1 MSKELIMEITAAMV
15 KDLRDRT
22 GIGMMECKSALQE
35 TAGDIE
41 KAITVLR
48 KKGYARAKDKMERE
62 TKDGLIGSYIH
73 LNGKIGVLVEVN
85 CESDFVARNEEFQKL
100 VKNICL
106 HIAAANPTYVSSEEI
121 SQEVLDEEK
130 EIIRDQFKDSNKPP
144 EIVDKIIEGKLKKF
158 YEEVCL
164 LDQPYVKDD
173 KVTVGK
179 HVASFIAKF
188 GENIQVRRFARFE
201 LGK

>member
-1 MSKELIMEITAAMV
+1 MEITAALV
-15 KDLRDRT
+15 KELRDRT
-22 GIGMMECKSALQE
+22 GIGMMECKAALQE
-35 TAGDIE
+35 TGGDIE

-62 TKDGLIGSYIH
+62 TKDGLVGSYIH

-85 CESDFVARNEEFQKL
+85 CESDFVARNDDFQEL

-106 HIAAANPTYVSSEEI
+106 HIAASDPTYVSSEEI
-121 SQEVLDEEK
+121 PEEVLDGER
-130 EIIRDQFKDSNKPP
+130 EIVRGQFKDSNKPP
-144 EIVDKIIEGKLKKF
+144 EIVDKIVEGKLKKF

-164 LDQPYVKDD
+164 MDQPYVKDD
-173 KVTVGK
+173 KVTIAK
-179 HVASFIAKF
+179 YVASFVAKF

-201 LGK
+201 LGE

>member
-1 MSKELIMEITAAMV
+1 MEITAALV
-15 KDLRDRT
+15 KELRDRT
-22 GIGMMECKSALQE
+22 GIGMMECKNALQE
-35 TAGDIE
+35 TDGDIE

-62 TKDGLIGSYIH
+62 TKDGLVGSYIH

-85 CESDFVARNEEFQKL
+85 CESDFVARNEDFQEL

-106 HIAAANPTYVSSEEI
+106 HIAASDPTYVSSEEI
-121 SQEVLDEEK
+121 SQEVLDGEK
-130 EIIRDQFKDSNKPP
+130 EIIRGQFKDSNKPP
-144 EIVDKIIEGKLKKF
+144 EIVDKIVEGKLKKF

-164 LDQPYVKDD
+164 MDQPYVKDD
-173 KVTVGK
+173 KVTIGK
-179 HVASFIAKF
+179 YVASFIAKF

>member
-1 MSKELIMEITAAMV
+1 MGITAALV

-22 GIGMMECKSALQE
+22 GIGMMECKKALQE
-35 TAGDIE
+35 TDGDIE

-48 KKGYARAKDKMERE
+48 KKGYARAKDKMDRE

-85 CESDFVARNEEFQKL
+85 CESDFVSRNKEFQEL
-100 VKNICL
+100 VKNISL
-106 HIAAANPTYVSSEEI
+106 HIAAANPMYVSSEEVP
-121 SQEVLDEEK
+121 QDVLDK
-130 EIIRDQFKDSNKPP
+130 EREIVRAQFKDSNKPT
-144 EIVDKIIEGKLKKF
+144 EIVDKIVDGKIKKF
-158 YEEVCL
+158 FEEVCL

-173 KVTVGK
+173 KVSVGK
-179 HVASFIAKF
+179 YVASFIAKF

>member
-1 MSKELIMEITAAMV
+1 MEITAALV

-22 GIGMMECKSALQE
+22 GIGMMECKNALQE
-35 TAGDIE
+35 TDGDIE
-41 KAITVLR
+41 EAITVLR

-62 TKDGLIGSYIH
+62 AKDGLIGSYIH
-73 LNGKIGVLVEVN
+73 LNGRLGVLVEVN
-85 CESDFVARNEEFQKL
+85 CESDFVARNEEFQEL
-100 VKNICL
+100 VKNISL
-106 HIAAANPTYVSSEEI
+106 HIAASNPTYVSSDEVP
-121 SQEVLDEEK
+121 QEVLDEEK
-130 EIIRDQFKDSNKPP
+130 EIIRGQFKDSNKPP
-144 EIVDKIIEGKLKKF
+144 EIIDKIVEGKLKKF

-164 LDQPYVKDD
+164 MDQPYVKDD
-173 KVTVGK
+173 KISVGK

>member
-1 MSKELIMEITAAMV
+1 MEITAALV

-22 GIGMMECKSALQE
+22 GIGMMECKNALQE
-35 TAGDIE
+35 TGGDIE
-41 KAITVLR
+41 EAITVLR

-62 TKDGLIGSYIH
+62 TKDGLVGSYIH
-73 LNGKIGVLVEVN
+73 LNGKLGVLVEVN
-85 CESDFVARNEEFQKL
+85 CESDFVARNEEFQEL

-106 HIAAANPTYVSSEEI
+106 HVAASNPTYVSSEEI
-121 SQEVLDEEK
+121 PQEILDEEK
-130 EIIRDQFKDSNKPP
+130 EIIRGQFKDSNKPP

-164 LDQPYVKDD
+164 MDQPYVKDD
-173 KVTVGK
+173 KVTVNK

-201 LGK
+201 LGD

>member
-1 MSKELIMEITAAMV
+1 MEITAALV

-35 TAGDIE
+35 TGGDIE

-62 TKDGLIGSYIH
+62 TKDGLVGSYIH

-85 CESDFVARNEEFQKL
+85 CESDFVSRNEDFQEL

-106 HIAAANPTYVSSEEI
+106 HIAASNPTYVSSEEI
-121 SQEVLDEEK
+121 AQEVLEEEK
-130 EIIRDQFKDSNKPP
+130 EIIRGQFKDSNKPP
-144 EIVDKIIEGKLKKF
+144 EIVDKIVDGKLKKF

-164 LDQPYVKDD
+164 MDQPYVKDD
-173 KVTVGK
+173 KVSVGK